1 MMIIIIIIIIII
13 TKLTKKTDAESLQLE
28 MCTLKYCESVWIHA
42 CVYELWN
49 RNDEIYVNKSA

>member
-1 MMIIIIIIIIII
+1 MMIIIIIII

-49 RNDEIYVNKSA
+49 RDDEIYVNKSA